1 MGFLDSYKR
10 LEKLCGEVMNDD
22 RRITAYIEEMNNTP
36 MGSLHVSTWNED
48 LKKLKYYRH
57 IRNQISHEPGYT
69 ERNSVTASDVKWI
82 DDFYIRIMQ
91 QKDPL
96 TLYHKSVK
104 RRSVQKAAASRKTP
118 AKIPSKA
125 PTRVPS
131 KKTAKAPAKRPAKK
145 KSGMPKGCAT
155 ALVIVGLSA
164 LIAGAVVLISHLI

>member
-22 RRITAYIEEMNNTP
+22 KRITAYIDEMNNTP

-48 LKKLKYYRH
+48 LKKLKHYRWV
-57 IRNQISHEPGYT
+57 RNQIAHNPDAT
-69 ERNSVTASDVKWI
+69 EKNMITSTDVKWI
-82 DDFYIRIMQ
+82 DDFYIRIMH

-96 TLYHKSVK
+96 TLYHKAVRK
-104 RRSVQKAAASRKTP
+104 RSVQKATASRKITAKTP
-118 AKIPSKA
+118 VRKS
-125 PTRVPS
+125 
-131 KKTAKAPAKRPAKK
+131 AKAPAKRPTKK

-164 LIAGAVVLISHLI
+164 LIAAAVVLLTKVI

>member
-104 RRSVQKAAASRKTP
+104 RRSVQKKAASRKAP
-118 AKIPSKA
+118 AKIPSKK
-125 PTRVPS
+125 S
-131 KKTAKAPAKRPAKK
+131 AKAPAKRPAKK

>member
-1 MGFLDSYKR
+1 
-10 LEKLCGEVMNDD
+10 
-22 RRITAYIEEMNNTP
+22 
-36 MGSLHVSTWNED
+36 
-48 LKKLKYYRH
+48 
-57 IRNQISHEPGYT
+57 
-69 ERNSVTASDVKWI
+69 
-82 DDFYIRIMQ
+82 MQ

-125 PTRVPS
+125 PARVPA
-131 KKTAKAPAKRPAKK
+131 KKSAKAPARRPAKK